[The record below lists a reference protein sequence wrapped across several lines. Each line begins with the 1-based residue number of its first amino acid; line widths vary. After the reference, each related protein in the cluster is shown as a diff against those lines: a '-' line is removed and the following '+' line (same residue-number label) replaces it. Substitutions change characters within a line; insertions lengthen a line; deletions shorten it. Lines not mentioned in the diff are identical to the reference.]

1 VVETSLLLP
10 GLLSAGTTP
19 EAKPHMTI
27 DRAIRLK
34 KLPPYLF
41 AEIDKKKKAAV
52 KAGRDVINLGVGDP
66 DQPTPDFIIEALN
79 KAARDPKNHQY
90 ALDEGSPELR
100 RAIADWYRKRFG
112 VVLDPDSE
120 VLPLIGTKEGI
131 AHLPLAVVNPGD
143 ICLVPE
149 PCYPPYRSGT
159 IFAGGV
165 PVYMDLTLENDFVP
179 DLDAID
185 PRAADAAK
193 IIYVNYPNNPTAAVA
208 GMDFYEKLLAFAK
221 KHDLL
226 ICSDL
231 AYSEMCFE
239 KKTHSALEAPGAKD
253 VTIEMHSLSKTFNM
267 TGWRIGFAVGNKDA
281 VAALA
286 KLKSNL
292 DSGIFGAVQ
301 DAAIVALRDE
311 SDFVPKLVQ
320 MYRRRRDALVDGL
333 RELGWK
339 VNRPGATFYVWLRV
353 PETSTSEQFC
363 TKLLEEA
370 DIVMTPGN
378 GFGRPGEG
386 FARAALTVSE
396 ERIKEAVARIRKL
409 EF

>member
-1 VVETSLLLP
+1 MPISKAL
-10 GLLSAGTTP
+10 
-19 EAKPHMTI
+19 
-27 DRAIRLK
+27 RLA

-41 AEIDKKKKAAV
+41 AEIDRKKKAALR
-52 KAGRDVINLGVGDP
+52 AGRDVINLGVGDP
-66 DQPTPDFIIEALN
+66 DQPTPDFIIEALAR
-79 KAARDPKNHQY
+79 AAHDPRNHQY

-100 RAIADWYRKRFG
+100 RAIADWYRERFG
-112 VVLDPDSE
+112 VSLEPDTE
-120 VLPLIGTKEGI
+120 VLPLMGSKEGI
-131 AHLPLAVVNPGD
+131 AHLPLAVVDPGD

-165 PVYMDLTLENDFVP
+165 PVYMDLTMENRFLP
-179 DLDAID
+179 DLRAVD

-208 GMDFYEKLLAFAK
+208 GLEFYEQLTAFAK

-231 AYSEMCFE
+231 AYSELYFE
-239 KKTHSALEAPGAKD
+239 EKTHSALEVAGAKD
-253 VTIEMHSLSKTFNM
+253 VAIEMHSLSKTYNM
-267 TGWRIGFAVGNKDA
+267 TGWRIGFALGNKNA
-281 VAALA
+281 LAALA
-286 KLKSNL
+286 RLKSNM

-311 SDFVPKLVQ
+311 SDFVQKQVEL
-320 MYRRRRDALVDGL
+320 YRRRRDALVAGL
-333 RELGWK
+333 ASLGLK
-339 VNRPGATFYVWLRV
+339 VDRPPATFYAWIQV
-353 PETSTSEQFC
+353 PEGYTSEQFC
-363 TKLLEEA
+363 TRLLDEA
-370 DIVMTPGN
+370 DIVLTPGN

-396 ERIKEAVARIRKL
+396 ERIKEAVARIGKL
-409 EF
+409 SFQEPL

>member
-1 VVETSLLLP
+1 MPVEKAL
-10 GLLSAGTTP
+10 
-19 EAKPHMTI
+19 
-27 DRAIRLK
+27 RLN

-41 AEIDKKKKAAV
+41 AEIDRKKKAALA
-52 KAGRDVINLGVGDP
+52 AGRDVINLGVGDP
-66 DQPTPDFIIEALN
+66 DQPTPDFIIDALN
-79 KAARDPKNHQY
+79 TAAHDPSTHQY

-100 RAIADWYRKRFG
+100 RTISDWCSERFG
-112 VVLDPDSE
+112 ISLDPANE
-120 VLPLIGTKEGI
+120 ILPLLGSKEGI

-159 IFAGGV
+159 FFAGGV
-165 PVYMDLTLENDFVP
+165 PVYMDLTLENGFLP

-185 PRAADAAK
+185 TRAAEAAK

-208 GMDFYEKLLAFAK
+208 ELDFIERLVAFAK
-221 KHDLL
+221 KNDVL

-231 AYSEMCFE
+231 AYSEMYYE
-239 KKTHSALEAPGAKD
+239 KPSHSVLEVPGAKD

-267 TGWRIGFAVGNKDA
+267 TGWRIGFAVGSAPA
-281 VAALA
+281 VSALA

-292 DSGIFGAVQ
+292 DSGIFGAIQ
-301 DAAIVALRDE
+301 RAAVAALRDK
-311 SDFVPKLVQ
+311 SDFLPRQ
-320 MYRRRRDALVDGL
+320 REMYRQRRDALVDGL
-333 RELGWK
+333 RSLGLDAA
-339 VNRPGATFYVWLRV
+339 RPPATFYVWMRV
-353 PETSTSEQFC
+353 PEGHTSEQFC
-363 TKLLEEA
+363 TRLLEQA

-396 ERIKEAVARIRKL
+396 ERIRQAVQRIGKL
-409 EF
+409 SF

>member
-1 VVETSLLLP
+1 M
-10 GLLSAGTTP
+10 A
-19 EAKPHMTI
+19 I
-27 DRAIRLK
+27 DKAIRLE

-41 AEIDKKKKAAV
+41 AEIDKKKKAALA
-52 KAGRDVINLGVGDP
+52 AGRDVINLGVGDP
-66 DQPTPDFIIEALN
+66 DQPTPEFIIEALN
-79 KAARDPKNHQY
+79 KAAHNPKNHQY

-100 RAIADWYRKRFG
+100 RAIADWYNKRFG
-112 VVLDPDSE
+112 VSLDPESE
-120 VLPLIGTKEGI
+120 VLPLIGSKEGI
-131 AHLPLAVVNPGD
+131 AHLPLAVLNPQD
-143 ICLVPE
+143 ISLVPE

-165 PVYMDLTLENDFVP
+165 PVYMDLTPENGFLP

-185 PRAADAAK
+185 PRVADAAR

-208 GMDFYEKLLAFAK
+208 GLDFYEKLTAFAK
-221 KHDLL
+221 KYDLL

-231 AYSEMCFE
+231 AYSEMCYE
-239 KKTHSALEAPGAKD
+239 EKTHSALEAAGAKD
-253 VTIEMHSLSKTFNM
+253 VTIEMHSLSKTYNM

-281 VAALA
+281 VSALA

-301 DAAIVALRDE
+301 DAAIVALQDD
-311 SDFVPKLVQ
+311 SDFVPKLID

-333 RELGWK
+333 RSLGWN
-339 VNRPGATFYVWLRV
+339 VSRPAATFYVWLRV
-353 PETSTSEQFC
+353 PESCTSEQFC

-386 FARAALTVSE
+386 FARAALTVDE
-396 ERIKEAVARIRKL
+396 HRIEEAVERIRKL
-409 EF
+409 NF